1 VVIVIKIVYNSL
13 LEDCTE
19 ILLLIKTIHH
29 AAKIAESSNSLED
42 VDDSTE
48 IAAIS
53 ASMAL
58 QDLETVHAFLRQQE
72 NASEHIKILESILER
87 KRLIRC
93 DKQALINI
101 LTNKWIT
108 YRNHVNLLYSP

>member
-1 VVIVIKIVYNSL
+1 M

-19 ILLLIKTIHH
+19 ILPLIKTIHH

-58 QDLETVHAFLRQQE
+58 QDLETVHAFLLQQE
-72 NASEHIKILESILER
+72 NASEHIKMANILER
-87 KRLIRC
+87 YIREKKANTMRQTSI
-93 DKQALINI
+93 DQYFNQ
-101 LTNKWIT
+101 
-108 YRNHVNLLYSP
+108 